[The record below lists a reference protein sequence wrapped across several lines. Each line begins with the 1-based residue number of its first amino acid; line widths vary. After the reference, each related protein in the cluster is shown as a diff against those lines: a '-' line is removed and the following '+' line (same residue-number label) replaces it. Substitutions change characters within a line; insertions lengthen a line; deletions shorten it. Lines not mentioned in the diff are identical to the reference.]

1 MGTATEFRA
10 AAAQVAAQKQ
20 AERAE
25 FELKEKEFEANQLLL
40 TQQEAALKRAGQAA
54 SPRATMAGPFKQV
67 IDAGAMVSIARFL
80 PTRDALKFSSCGR
93 PLLDAVSKDLEE
105 IDLGLSKSVDLT
117 RDLNPLYKM
126 ERVYTDAERV
136 AAEAAL
142 RAVVARSPRITSL
155 VLSYRSHLS
164 AETFRGIDLGCL
176 ARLGLRNCLEGYP
189 RDNDIYV
196 IVGQC
201 PRLRVLDLS
210 ENKLRPEDVTDI
222 VTLVPSLRT
231 LCIDYASLFA
241 CITEPESFPYLG
253 RLTCLELYD
262 RDWHPGLHAMHG
274 HELDEL
280 SLDREALK
288 MERPTLVWERIS
300 FYPWVIAAV
309 RQLAPEIEVA
319 FRTDVAADTLNMV
332 ALHAF
337 RSARALHEFEK
348 KGSSSTMEE
357 CLDMIKS
364 QAGALKEFETQLAVV
379 SRRSAGRNG
388 RWTCAPVDLDARVA
402 ALKEAMIDNTPDH
415 HVAWS
420 DDGRVFL
427 VRADVGVREGA

>member
-1 MGTATEFRA
+1 METATEFRA

-20 AERAE
+20 AARAE

-40 TQQEAALKRAGQAA
+40 TQQEAALKRAGQGA

-105 IDLGLSKSVDLT
+105 IDVGLSKSVDLA
-117 RDLNPLYKM
+117 RSLNPLYKM

-136 AAEAAL
+136 AADAAL
-142 RAVVARSPRITSL
+142 RAVVARSPQITSL

-164 AETFRGIDLGCL
+164 AETFRGIDFGCL

-201 PRLRVLDLS
+201 PRLRALDLS

-262 RDWHPGLHAMHG
+262 RDWHPGLHG
-274 HELDEL
+274 HELDKL

-319 FRTDVAADTLNMV
+319 FRTDVAANKLNMV

-348 KGSSSTMEE
+348 KGSSTMEE

-364 QAGALKEFETQLAVV
+364 QAGALKEFEAALANCDGP
-379 SRRSAGRNG
+379 GRNG

-427 VRADVGVREGA
+427 VPREGA